1 MGKGYRIKYK
11 VGIGP
16 FFGSEN
22 TLFKS
27 SLLKEN
33 FYPASYSDFEINTV
47 NNLPECFDGSKTDL
61 FSFEGKRRQFQ
72 MNK

>member
-1 MGKGYRIKYK
+1 MVR
-11 VGIGP
+11 IGP
-16 FFGSEN
+16 FFGSKN
-22 TLFKS
+22 ILFKS
-27 SLLKEN
+27 RLLKEN

-47 NNLPECFDGSKTDL
+47 NNLSECFDGSKTDL